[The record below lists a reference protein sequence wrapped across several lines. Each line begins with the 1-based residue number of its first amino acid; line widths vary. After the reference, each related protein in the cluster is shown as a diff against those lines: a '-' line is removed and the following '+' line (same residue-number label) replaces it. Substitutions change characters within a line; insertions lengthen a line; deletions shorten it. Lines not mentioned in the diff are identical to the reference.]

1 MTASKKSSETF
12 TADEREA
19 IKDRAKELRSTGS
32 KTDKEGELL
41 ANIAAMPKAD
51 RVIAE
56 RLHTVIMK
64 NAPELTPKL
73 WYGSPAYTRGK
84 DIVCFFQAA
93 SKYDTRYLTFG
104 FNDSANLDDGSMWPT
119 AFGIAKL
126 TKADEETIGALVKKA
141 VS

>member
-1 MTASKKSSETF
+1 MTAPKKSSESF
-12 TADEREA
+12 TAEERAA
-19 IKDRAKELRSTGS
+19 IKDRAKELKSSGS
-32 KTDKEGELL
+32 KAGKEAELL

-51 RVIAE
+51 RDIAD
-56 RLHTVIMK
+56 RLHAVITE
-64 NAPELTPKL
+64 NAPELEPKL
-73 WYGSPAYTRGK
+73 WYGSPAYARGK
-84 DIVCFFQAA
+84 EIVCFFQAA

-126 TKADEETIGALVKKA
+126 TKADEETIGALVRKA